1 MKQKTTK
8 EWQVVLDEA
17 GVPNGPINYVDK
29 VLEDEQVLARERIVE
44 VDHPVAGP
52 LKMPGI
58 AIKLSKT
65 PGAIEKSAP
74 LLGEHNKEL
83 LKEFFDYSE
92 ADVDKMIVDGVL

>member
-1 MKQKTTK
+1 M
-8 EWQVVLDEA
+8 
-17 GVPNGPINYVDK
+17 
-29 VLEDEQVLARERIVE
+29 IVE

-58 AIKLSKT
+58 AIKLSET
-65 PGAIEKSAP
+65 PGAIKRSAP

-92 ADVDKMIVDGVL
+92 AEVEKMIEEGVL